1 MSSLTQV
8 TKWKR
13 KANTLDKNS
22 VSSADDEED
31 CDTIKAPVMDI
42 PTVVAAQE
50 GKFNDASIFQ
60 TISYGKRLTRDMFNA
75 DDLKVAELIIFY

>member
-1 MSSLTQV
+1 MSSLAQV
-8 TKWKR
+8 TKSKR
-13 KANTLDKNS
+13 KANTLDKSS

-31 CDTIKAPVMDI
+31 CDTVKAPVMDI

-50 GKFNDASIFQ
+50 GKFNDVSTSQ

-75 DDLKVAELIIFY
+75 DDLRVLNY